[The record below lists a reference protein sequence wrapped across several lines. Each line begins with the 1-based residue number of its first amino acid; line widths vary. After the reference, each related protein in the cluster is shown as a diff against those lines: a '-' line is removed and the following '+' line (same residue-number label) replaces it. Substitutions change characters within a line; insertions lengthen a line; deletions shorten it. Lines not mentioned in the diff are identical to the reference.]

1 MSANY
6 ASRKKVTE
14 ISEDNSEIIPNP
26 NEIIN
31 NNENLNNSKLDN
43 NNEQILPSKEIN
55 IKIEKI
61 DKKKNNINNNKIQ
74 NNQNKTSK
82 KEETK
87 NELNN
92 YSKKIINKN
101 ESLQNK
107 ESIYKDQ
114 ISSLEQKLIDI
125 QENHKNNILKLKN
138 DGKSKDINLNFL
150 SKENNALQNNLETI
164 SLKLDEMIYKSASNP
179 RKLIKKNILDD
190 NKKKESNYEQQILIK
205 DKEIKREQLPDLM
218 KEISKAVGKPEPSQ
232 HEIDKYMSEAKDAV
246 IDKEKFLKNAKERME
261 KIANM

>member
-1 MSANY
+1 MD
-6 ASRKKVTE
+6 KKEKLETE
-14 ISEDNSEIIPNP
+14 KKEVKEENENISELE
-26 NEIIN
+26 
-31 NNENLNNSKLDN
+31 
-43 NNEQILPSKEIN
+43 KEVR
-55 IKIEKI
+55 EKY
-61 DKKKNNINNNKIQ
+61 INNNKIQ

-190 NKKKESNYEQQILIK
+190 NKKKESKYEQQILIK
-205 DKEIKREQLPDLM
+205 DKEIKNKQQL
-218 KEISKAVGKPEPSQ
+218 
-232 HEIDKYMSEAKDAV
+232 IDILNKDN
-246 IDKEKFLKNAKERME
+246 KKLN
-261 KIANM
+261 